1 MRSPAVRRG
10 CILAAM
16 KTRMLLVVAAA
27 LVPAAV
33 SWAQSVDLIVMGRQQ
48 NFLQTTAGTA
58 SLAGATPYE
67 FVIFLQGQ
75 NLTSGGFSFS
85 FKKPGDAVT
94 VYASEPDE
102 VGSDNTAWEA
112 PLMALRPFASIT
124 SLAATFPHGY
134 YTISLGAFAD
144 VTLDMPK
151 LDGVAPN
158 DGFANTPFIIGTQN
172 GNPVTWSGGRM
183 LVDPTKELTLTS
195 TTFTTNNPSMNNR
208 IGLWLDGPG
217 LNVNLSNDT
226 DPPTFTFSGAS
237 IQHQILANTMTP
249 GIYYGGL
256 EFNVFATSLVDLGAF
271 DAGLS
276 GGSGISVYSA
286 LVDFQIQAIP
296 EPSTYAAILGV
307 LALAGVAIHRRGK
320 LRQG

>member
-1 MRSPAVRRG
+1 MRSPGVWRG

-16 KTRMLLVVAAA
+16 KTRVLLGFAAA

-33 SWAQSVDLIVMGRQQ
+33 SWAQSVDLIVVGRQQ

-75 NLTSGGFSFS
+75 NLTSGGFSFT

-94 VYASEPDE
+94 VYSSEPDE
-102 VGSDNTAWEA
+102 VGTDTTAWEA
-112 PLMALRPFASIT
+112 PLQALRPFGSM
-124 SLAATFPHGY
+124 AALQTTFPGGN
-134 YTISLGAFAD
+134 YTISTGAFAD
-144 VTLDMPK
+144 ITLSIPN
-151 LDGVAPN
+151 LIGSTN
-158 DGFANTPFIIGTQN
+158 DGFSNTPFIIGTQD
-172 GNPVTWSGGRM
+172 GNPVSWSDGKM

-226 DPPTFTFSGAS
+226 DPPTFTFSGTS

-256 EFNVFATSLVDLGAF
+256 EFNVFTSSLVDLGTF

-276 GGSGISVYSA
+276 GGSGVSVYTA
-286 LVDFQIQAIP
+286 LMDFQIQAIP
-296 EPSTYAAILGV
+296 EPSTYAAIIGV
-307 LALAGVAIHRRGK
+307 LALAGVVIRRRA
-320 LRQG
+320 LRKG